1 MLSKEEI
8 LNWNRKYDKDHPWWV
23 EKESELGDKFRKTK
37 EVTKSDLLQVVEW
50 KFKDLPWKNDRLK
63 DVANIDD
70 TEIRRK
76 SHDVFCMS
84 SENDLDKVNGLKFYG
99 VGTATISAVL
109 TFYNP
114 EEYGVF
120 DRHVWREFFGKEPKN
135 EYLWTA
141 ENYLKLLAELRKIAS
156 QYSLNARTVEKA
168 YFKKNLY
175 ETSS

>member
-1 MLSKEEI
+1 M
-8 LNWNRKYDKDHPWWV
+8 

-76 SHDVFCMS
+76 SHDVFGMS
-84 SENDLDKVNGLKFYG
+84 SENDLDKVNGLRFYG

-114 EEYGVF
+114 KEYGVF

-141 ENYLKLLAELRKIAS
+141 ENYLKLLAELRKIAN

-168 YFKKNLY
+168 YFKKNLD